1 MSGLAKGTLL
11 GRVHDFLIIYLPK
24 HRNVSP
30 NTVRSYKKSLDQLL
44 DYVKGAKSV
53 PLADVTFEMITAET
67 VAAFLDYVEDERK
80 CSISTRNQRLTAIR
94 SFIAYVAMVDIA
106 VAANLTELEGIPLKK
121 TVSTVIEYMSEEAV
135 SAVLNVVDTTTP
147 LGFRDRCIMM
157 LMYDSAARI
166 QELIDV
172 KLADFRWGKKPTV
185 ALHGKGA
192 KIRTVPISDKTAEHI
207 RLYITQFHADTKN
220 DPNAPLFYSVIHGN
234 RNHLSLRCVRELIR
248 KHGES
253 ARAKCAEVPENVY
266 PHMFG
271 RHSRAMHL
279 YQHGMPLEILS
290 QWLGHANLETTLMFY
305 ARADTEHKR
314 RAIDKATASGK
325 KSPTDI
331 SPKRFTITDEATLK
345 RLAGLD

>member
-1 MSGLAKGTLL
+1 MSGLTKGTLL

-24 HRNVSP
+24 HRHVSP
-30 NTVRSYKKSLDQLL
+30 NTIRSYKKALDQFF
-44 DYVKGAKSV
+44 DYVKVAKSV
-53 PLADVTFEMITAET
+53 PLGDVTFEMVTAET
-67 VAAFLDYVEDERK
+67 VTAFLDYLEDERK
-80 CSISTRNQRLTAIR
+80 CGISTRNQRLTAIR
-94 SFIAYVAMVDIA
+94 SFIAYVAMMDIA

-121 TVSTVIEYMSEEAV
+121 TASMVIEYMSEEAV
-135 SAVLNVVDTTTP
+135 SAVLSVVDTTTP

-172 KLADFRWGKKPTV
+172 KLGDFRWGKKPTV
-185 ALHGKGA
+185 LLHGKGGG
-192 KIRTVPISDKTAEHI
+192 KDRSVPISEKTAEHI
-207 RLYITQFHADTKN
+207 RLYITQFHEATKS
-220 DPNAPLFYSVIHGN
+220 DPNAPLFYSVIHGK

-248 KHGES
+248 KHGKS
-253 ARAKCAEVPENVY
+253 AKVKCAEVPENVH

-279 YQHGMPLEILS
+279 YQHGMPLELIS
-290 QWLGHANLETTLMFY
+290 QWLGHANLETTLMY

-314 RAIDKATASGK
+314 KAIEKATANGK

-331 SPKRFTITDEATLK
+331 SPKRFAITDEATLK
-345 RLAGLD
+345 RLAGLA